1 MKRGQRQ
8 HALPVLSKVTSPIL
22 SSLTLTLGHQARLLP
37 VTKKDEEK
45 SLVKHHFESQIL
57 KPLTF
62 FPRPGLLLT
71 LHHFSLALL
80 KQQGVGLKGIAK
92 SAPVN
97 EDIPP
102 LLEGGGKLE
111 VCLSLL

>member
-1 MKRGQRQ
+1 M
-8 HALPVLSKVTSPIL
+8 LFKVMSPIL
-22 SSLTLTLGHQARLLP
+22 SSLTLTLGHQARPLL

-45 SLVKHHFESQIL
+45 SLVKHHYETQIFIENIDGL
-57 KPLTF
+57 VALTDYF
-62 FPRPGLLLT
+62 QCPI
-71 LHHFSLALL
+71 SLALL

-102 LLEGGGKLE
+102 LLESGGKLE
-111 VCLSLL
+111 VCL